1 MIAVDLSK
9 DVIVPSSV
17 AIVGALAAG
26 ISAIFNSWFENRDAR
41 RKADRQL
48 DLARRRVDFVNE
60 WVTVSSTLDAN
71 DADAEERAEQRAD
84 DVARARK
91 ELTEAADE
99 AAAAFHDAKTDT
111 STVLRELRRLLML
124 VRRRNLAS
132 YVVAGLFLFVS
143 VFAWLVIC
151 IPQPGGDSFSVITAI
166 LLSLSATIALRLVAE
181 LVVTV
186 LERASTSDAQ
196 TITRVAVKDDVATIT
211 TKAAHGLSADQEVI
225 IDASNDT
232 FDGRVTV
239 TSVTKKTFSFPL
251 RVADVR
257 SASVT
262 GWVCGEAVAEQ
273 LKRLALV
280 PRGRRVSTYVV
291 SGLFFVSL
299 LAFSAWVINTAQR
312 DLDRA
317 GYPNCVGESYA
328 GSYFGV
334 ADPFFTEDADTATLR
349 ADVDGAINF
358 LRDEVPL
365 WTPSKSPIEITNH
378 TETNSGSWLL
388 VDTQGDEYVLDEDGD
403 LYYKGERT
411 VLYAK
416 AGDLRLKKL
425 GEPCDPQP
433 LSVRTTKVR
442 ESQFE
447 LFNFYDDSDGYL
459 TAEKPTFVYPGK
471 GTGTTRIDVYYGRD
485 GRLIPVCNTLEYPE
499 IQPCLDRSN
508 AYYDS
513 GLDAWVTRVFWVGL
527 QILGFAI
534 LSRLLF
540 GFIASGF
547 QRRNKRQSAAPPE
560 GLVP

>member
-1 MIAVDLSK
+1 MIAVDLSN

-60 WVTVSSTLDAN
+60 WVAVSNTLDAT
-71 DADAEERAEQRAD
+71 DADDEVRANQRAD

-99 AAAAFHDAKTDT
+99 AEAAFHDAKTDT
-111 STVLRELRRLLML
+111 STVLREFRRLLML

-143 VFAWLVIC
+143 IFVWLVVC
-151 IPQPGGDSFSVITAI
+151 IPQPGDDSFSVATAI
-166 LLSLSATIALRLVAE
+166 FLSLSATIALRLVAE
-181 LVVTV
+181 LAVTV
-186 LERASTSDAQ
+186 LERSSTSDAQ

-211 TKAAHGLSADQEVI
+211 TKAAHGLSANQEVI

-239 TSVTKKTFSFPL
+239 TSVTKTTFSFPL

-280 PRGRRVSTYVV
+280 PSGRRVSTYVV

-299 LAFSAWVINTAQR
+299 LVVSVLVVNAAR
-312 DLDRA
+312 HDLDRA
-317 GYPNCVGESYA
+317 AYPNCIGESYA
-328 GSYFGV
+328 GSYFGALDLYLAS
-334 ADPFFTEDADTATLR
+334 ADDAVRFLGED
-349 ADVDGAINF
+349 
-358 LRDEVPL
+358 VPP
-365 WTPSKSPIEITNH
+365 WTSFKAPIEITKR
-378 TETNSGSWLL
+378 TTDSSGATILE
-388 VDTQGDEYVLDEDGD
+388 DRNGDEYVVTETGD
-403 LYYKGERT
+403 LKYADEST
-411 VLYAK
+411 VLYAR
-416 AGDLRLKKL
+416 AGDLRLTKL
-425 GEPCDPQP
+425 SKPCDPQS
-433 LSVRTTKVR
+433 LSVRRTDKPDAQR
-442 ESQFE
+442 E
-447 LFNFYDDSDGYL
+447 LFVYYDDSNGYL
-459 TAEKPTFVYPGK
+459 TAKDLTYVYPGTGP
-471 GTGTTRIDVYYGRD
+471 GTVRIETYFGRD
-485 GRLIPVCNTLEYPE
+485 GRMIPVCNDIDYPE

-513 GLDAWVTRVFWVGL
+513 GLDAWVTRAFWVGL
-527 QILGFAI
+527 QIVGFAL

-540 GFIASGF
+540 GLFAAAIE
-547 QRRNKRQSAAPPE
+547 RRNKGRSAPPTE
-560 GLVP
+560 GLDT